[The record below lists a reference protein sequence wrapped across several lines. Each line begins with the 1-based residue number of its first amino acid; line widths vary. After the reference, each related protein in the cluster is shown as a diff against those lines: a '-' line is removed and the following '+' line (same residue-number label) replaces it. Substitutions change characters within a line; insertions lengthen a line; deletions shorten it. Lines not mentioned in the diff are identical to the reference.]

1 MQKYSDQSMK
11 TKLKR
16 SFIKYISEELE
27 LKDLNKLVMIPSF
40 YIGNE
45 ENAWKPVF
53 YNNMPNSFTK
63 TSKVVD
69 VAMASSAAPV
79 FFQHIIVMLME
90 E

>member
-1 MQKYSDQSMK
+1 
-11 TKLKR
+11 
-16 SFIKYISEELE
+16 
-27 LKDLNKLVMIPSF
+27 MIPSF

-69 VAMASSAAPV
+69 VAMASSLCSGI
-79 FFQHIIVMLME
+79 FSNI
-90 E
+90 

>member
-1 MQKYSDQSMK
+1 
-11 TKLKR
+11 
-16 SFIKYISEELE
+16 
-27 LKDLNKLVMIPSF
+27 MIPSF

-69 VAMASSAAPV
+69 VAMASSLARY